1 MKIPFLDLKRQYRTI
16 KEEIDSAIR
25 EVVESGRYIGG
36 DKVSSFEEHIADYI
50 GVKYAI
56 GVSSG
61 TDALLASL
69 MALDVGP
76 GDEVITSPFTFI
88 ATAEVVSF
96 LGAKPVFV
104 DIDEKS
110 FNIDPDKIEDKITD
124 KTKAIVPVHLFGQMA
139 DMDRIMEIARRHGIA
154 VVEDAAQAIGATY
167 KAKMACSIGDI
178 GCLSFFPSKNLGAFG
193 DGGMVCTNDE
203 SISRKVRM
211 IREHGSEKKY
221 YHKRIGFNGRL
232 DSIQA
237 AILDVKL
244 HYLDRWAES
253 RINNAEFY
261 NERLSGYVKTPS
273 VTVEGK
279 HVYNQ
284 YSVLTDKRDELVDF
298 LNSRGVPTAV
308 YYPVPLHLQEV
319 FRPYGY
325 KEGDFP
331 VSERISRSI
340 LSLPIFPELY
350 QEEKEYIVETVA
362 GFYKNQ

>member
-1 MKIPFLDLKRQYRTI
+1 M
-16 KEEIDSAIR
+16 
-25 EVVESGRYIGG
+25 
-36 DKVSSFEEHIADYI
+36 
-50 GVKYAI
+50 
-56 GVSSG
+56 
-61 TDALLASL
+61 
-69 MALDVGP
+69 
-76 GDEVITSPFTFI
+76 
-88 ATAEVVSF
+88 
-96 LGAKPVFV
+96 FV

-110 FNIDPDKIEDKITD
+110 FNIDPDKIEERITD
-124 KTKAIVPVHLFGQMA
+124 RTKAIVPVHLFGQMA

-167 KAKMACSIGDI
+167 KDKMACSIGDI

-203 SISRKVRM
+203 SISKKVRM

-253 RINNAEFY
+253 RINNAKFY
-261 NERLSGYVKTPS
+261 NDRLSDYVKIPS

-284 YSVLTDKRDELVDF
+284 YSVLTDKRDELIAF

-319 FRPYGY
+319 FRMYGY

-331 VSERISRSI
+331 VAEKISLSI

-350 QEEKEYIVETVA
+350 QEEKEYIVESIA
-362 GFYKNQ
+362 EFSKNQ